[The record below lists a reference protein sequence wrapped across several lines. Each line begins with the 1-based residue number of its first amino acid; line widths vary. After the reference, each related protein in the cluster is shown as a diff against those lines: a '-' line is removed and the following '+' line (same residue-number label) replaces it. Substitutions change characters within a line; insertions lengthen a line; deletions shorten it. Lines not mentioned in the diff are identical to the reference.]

1 MGKTKTSTKVQDC
14 VLDVDSVGDIQVE
27 KGPLRPFLVTEPP
40 KNLKSIRTMTS
51 SKERLVVIALAVI
64 ASVVRLWNLSDPNS
78 VVFDE
83 VHFGKFAAK
92 YIKGIFFTD
101 VHPPL
106 AKMLFAGI
114 GSLAGFTGDFEFKD
128 IGLAFPA
135 STPYFAMRFFS
146 AFLGLATVLLMY
158 FTLRA
163 SGIRIWIA
171 FVASLMFALEN
182 SFVTISRYILL
193 DAPLIFFIAA
203 AAYSYKKYEIH
214 PSESFNSYK
223 ALLATGL
230 SLGLAVSSK
239 WVGLFTIAWVGALS
253 LFKLWFDIGD
263 LKKPVQSTL
272 RHTVVKATLLLAA
285 PAALYLFFFYI
296 HFQTLIYNSDGAG
309 FFSSAFRSTLIGNN
323 IPSNIPYDV
332 GVGSSV
338 SIRHTGTMG
347 GYLHSHKHIY
357 ETGSKQQQVT
367 LYSHLDANNDWVIEL
382 YDQPEV
388 IPETFEGLKDGT
400 KIRLRHRLTDR
411 RLHSHDHKPPVSES
425 SDWQKEVSAYGAD
438 NFTGD
443 ANDDWVIEIDHEASA
458 PGEAQEYV
466 KALDTKFRLRHAM
479 TGCRLFSH
487 EVKLPKWGF
496 EQQEVT
502 CASSGVPSLT
512 LWYVEHNSNPL
523 LPEDAAKISYQTPTF
538 LEKFI
543 ESHQRM
549 WHINKN
555 LKEHHVY
562 QSDPATWPLLLRGIS
577 YWSQDHKQIYL
588 LGNAVVWWSVT
599 AFIGVFVLVI
609 VAELLAW
616 QLGNSILQDKH
627 VLNFHIQ
634 TFQYLLGWGLHYAP
648 SFLMGRQLFL
658 HHYLPAYYFGILA
671 FAHALEIIVSYVFK
685 NKKTV
690 GYGVVITFLAAAT
703 AFFYV
708 YKPLIYGLPWTRDVC
723 YKSQK
728 LGSNWDYGCNGF
740 FEKLEDYDNYVT
752 EVSTQAVAPS
762 KTAVA
767 DADADPTNDPLEGPP
782 PEHVK
787 YEANDIDQILN
798 DDKPKRFVD
807 ENGVELSEEEF
818 RAVLEQGGKIQSVE
832 KQVIQDN

>member
-1 MGKTKTSTKVQDC
+1 MSKAVSDEKTAVKGHEC
-14 VLDVDSVGDIQVE
+14 VLDSDSVGDIQVG

-40 KNLKSIRTMTS
+40 KDLKSIRTMTS
-51 SKERLVVIALAVI
+51 SKERLVVVALGVI
-64 ASVVRLWNLSDPNS
+64 AAVVRLWNLSDPSS

-106 AKMLFAGI
+106 AKMLFAGV
-114 GSLAGFTGDFEFKD
+114 GSIAGFTGDFEFKE
-128 IGLAFPA
+128 IGLAFPE
-135 STPYFAMRFFS
+135 STPYYAMRLFS
-146 AFLGLATVLLMY
+146 ASLGLATVFLMY

-163 SGIRIWIA
+163 SGIRVWIA
-171 FVASLMFALEN
+171 FVAALMFALEN

-203 AAYSYKKYEIH
+203 SAYSYKKYEIYAT
-214 PSESFNSYK
+214 ESFTSYK

-239 WVGLFTIAWVGALS
+239 WVGLFTLGWIGVLS
-253 LFKLWFDIGD
+253 ILKLWFDIGD
-263 LKKPVQSTL
+263 LKKPISSTL
-272 RHTVVKATLLLAA
+272 RHTVIKAVLLLAA

-296 HFQTLIYNSDGAG
+296 HFQSLVNNSDGAG
-309 FFSSAFRSTLIGNN
+309 FFSSAFRSTLNGNT
-323 IPSNIPYDV
+323 IPSNILADV

-347 GYLHSHKHIY
+347 GYLHSHSHVY
-357 ETGSKQQQVT
+357 ETGSKQQQIT
-367 LYSHLDANNDWVIEL
+367 LYSHLDANNDWIIEL
-382 YDQPEV
+382 YEQPNFV
-388 IPETFEGLKDGT
+388 PETFEGLKDGT
-400 KIRLRHRLTDR
+400 KIRLRHRLTNR

-438 NFTGD
+438 DFDGD
-443 ANDDWVIEIDHEASA
+443 ANDDWVIEIDIDAST

-479 TGCRLFSH
+479 TGCMLFSH
-487 EVKLPKWGF
+487 EAKLPKWGY

-502 CASSGVPSLT
+502 CASSGIPELT
-512 LWYVEHNSNPL
+512 LWYIENNENPT
-523 LPEDAAKISYQTPTF
+523 LPEDAPRVSYKTPTF

-555 LKEHHVY
+555 LKDHHVF
-562 QSDPATWPLLLRGIS
+562 QSDPATWPFLLRGIS
-577 YWSQDHKQIYL
+577 YWSQNHKQIYL

-599 AFIGVFVLVI
+599 ALVGIFVLV
-609 VAELLAW
+609 VAGELLAW
-616 QLGNSILQDKH
+616 QLGKPILQDKD

-634 TFQYLLGWGLHYAP
+634 TFHYLLGWALHYVP

-671 FAHALEIIVSYVFK
+671 LAHLLEITVSYVFR
-685 NKKTV
+685 NRKTI
-690 GYGVVITFLAAAT
+690 GYGVVLTFLAAAT
-703 AFFYV
+703 AFFV
-708 YKPLIYGLPWTRDVC
+708 TYKPLIYGSPWTKDIC
-723 YKSQK
+723 LKSQK
-728 LGSNWDYGCNGF
+728 LGNNWDYGCFNF
-740 FEKLEDYDNYVT
+740 LDNLEDYDKLAT
-752 EVSTQAVAPS
+752 KSSLDAAEPS

-767 DADADPTNDPLEGPP
+767 DADSDPTSDPFAGPP
-782 PEHVK
+782 AEHVK
-787 YEANDIDQILN
+787 YDVDEILN
-798 DDKPKRFVD
+798 DNQPKRFVD
-807 ENGVELSEEEF
+807 ENGVELSEEQF
-818 RAVLEQGGKIQSVE
+818 KAILEQGGRIQSVE
-832 KQVIQDN
+832 KEIV